1 MANYLKTARDADM
14 ADYAMVGYT
23 LRNTLSEFGSV
34 SRGVCQH
41 EGDYLRRVIELTKI
55 EKKGDRIQYIDEQ
68 GQAQPLSGDEIVSL
82 NMWGFTPSIFDHLQ
96 EQFSLFLQERGREP
110 RSELYIPTVV
120 DTLIT
125 QKKARVRILPS
136 QESWFG
142 ITYQED
148 KPHVAENIRRL
159 IAQGVYPE
167 RLWSES

>member
-1 MANYLKTARDADM
+1 
-14 ADYAMVGYT
+14 
-23 LRNTLSEFGSV
+23 
-34 SRGVCQH
+34 
-41 EGDYLRRVIELTKI
+41 
-55 EKKGDRIQYIDEQ
+55 
-68 GQAQPLSGDEIVSL
+68 
-82 NMWGFTPSIFDHLQ
+82 
-96 EQFSLFLQERGREP
+96 
-110 RSELYIPTVV
+110 VV